1 MVKQICCYDKYQ
13 EIKKTLYRIFTTQ
26 NLIKKNMAVQD
37 ISNIEDIK
45 LLVNTFYEKVQNDDL
60 IGPIFN
66 EKMMGRWPE
75 HLEKM
80 YRFWQ
85 TLLLEEHTYSGSPF
99 PPHKQLPVNQS
110 HFDRWMEIFTETVD
124 SLFVG
129 KLAEEA
135 KVRAANMAYMFNYK
149 IEYFRNQGNQ

>member
-1 MVKQICCYDKYQ
+1 
-13 EIKKTLYRIFTTQ
+13 
-26 NLIKKNMAVQD
+26 MATRD
-37 ISNIEDIK
+37 ISNIEDIT
-45 LLVNTFYEKVQNDDL
+45 LLVNTFYDKVQKDDL

-66 EKMMGRWPE
+66 EKMLGRWPE

-85 TLLLEEHTYSGSPF
+85 TILLEEHTYSGSPF

-110 HFDRWMEIFTETVD
+110 HFDRWMEIFTATVD
-124 SLFVG
+124 GLFVG

-149 IEYFRNQGNQ
+149 IEYFRNAEKQ

>member
-1 MVKQICCYDKYQ
+1 
-13 EIKKTLYRIFTTQ
+13 
-26 NLIKKNMAVQD
+26 MATQD
-37 ISNIEDIK
+37 ISSLGDIK
-45 LLVNTFYEKVQNDDL
+45 LLVNAFYAKVQDDDL

-66 EKMMGRWPE
+66 QKMLGRWPE

-85 TLLLEEHTYSGSPF
+85 TILLEEHTYSGSPF
-99 PPHKQLPVNQS
+99 PPHKQLPIEQA
-110 HFDRWMEIFTETVD
+110 HFDRWMEIFTSTVVF
-124 SLFVG
+124 LCVG

-149 IEYFRNQGNQ
+149 IEYFRNAEKQ

>member
-1 MVKQICCYDKYQ
+1 
-13 EIKKTLYRIFTTQ
+13 
-26 NLIKKNMAVQD
+26 MALQD
-37 ISNIEDIK
+37 ISNIQDIK
-45 LLVNTFYEKVQNDDL
+45 ILVNTFYDKVQKDDL

-66 EKMMGRWPE
+66 QKMMGRWPE

-85 TLLLEEHTYSGSPF
+85 TILLEEHTYSGSPF

-110 HFDRWMEIFTETVD
+110 HFDRWMEIFTSTTD

-149 IEYFRNQGNQ
+149 IEYFRNLEK

>member
-1 MVKQICCYDKYQ
+1 
-13 EIKKTLYRIFTTQ
+13 
-26 NLIKKNMAVQD
+26 MALQD
-37 ISNIEDIK
+37 ISNIQDIK
-45 LLVNTFYEKVQNDDL
+45 ILVNTFYDKVQKDDL

-66 EKMMGRWPE
+66 QKMMGRWPE

-85 TLLLEEHTYSGSPF
+85 TILLEEHTYSGSPF
-99 PPHKQLPVNQS
+99 PSHKQLPVNQS
-110 HFDRWMEIFTETVD
+110 HFDRWMEIFTSTVD

-149 IEYFRNQGNQ
+149 IEYFRNLEK

>member
-1 MVKQICCYDKYQ
+1 
-13 EIKKTLYRIFTTQ
+13 
-26 NLIKKNMAVQD
+26 MATQD
-37 ISNIEDIK
+37 ILNLDDIK

-85 TLLLEEHTYSGSPF
+85 TLLLVEHTYSGSPF
-99 PPHKQLPVNQS
+99 PPHKHLPVNQS
-110 HFDRWMEIFTETVD
+110 HFDRWMEIFTTTVD

-135 KVRAANMAYMFNYK
+135 KIRAANMAYMFNYK
-149 IEYFRNQGNQ
+149 IEYFRNLGNQ